1 MVMKMKK
8 VLVVGGT
15 LFMGRHLVNDLI
27 KKGYDVTIAT
37 RGNTKD
43 DFGDKIKRLKLDR
56 TNEESIRLALTGLSF
71 DIVFDSLAYCSNEIK
86 YLLETVK
93 CKRYIQ
99 ISTAS
104 VYENRGL
111 NTKEDLFIPQNKEL
125 VYCNRTD
132 FSYGVVK
139 QYAECSIVQDFSHIP
154 AVRMRIPFVV
164 GEDDYT
170 NRLFFYVDN
179 IVNEKP
185 MNITNIN
192 ARIPFIDSNEAGRFL
207 SFLGDID
214 YVGPINGNSTGTMS
228 IKELSEYV
236 KNKTGKEMIISETG
250 ENAPYNYVTD
260 FSLDVSKA
268 KSLGFE
274 FSNLD
279 SWMFNLLDKYII
291 RASNN

>member
-1 MVMKMKK
+1 MKK

-27 KKGYDVTIAT
+27 NKGYDVTIAT

-43 DFGDKIKRLKLDR
+43 DFKDKIKRLKLDR
-56 TNEESIRLALTGLSF
+56 TNEQSIKSALTGLSF

-104 VYENRGL
+104 VYSNRGL
-111 NTKEDLFIPQNKEL
+111 NTKEDSFIPENEKL

-132 FSYGVVK
+132 FSYGEIK
-139 QYAECSIVQDFSHIP
+139 QYAECCIVQDFSNIP

-179 IVNEKP
+179 IVNQKP
-185 MNITNIN
+185 MNITNMDS
-192 ARIPFIDSNEAGRFL
+192 RIPFIDSNEAGRFL

-214 YVGPINGNSTGTMS
+214 YVGAVNGNSTGTMS
-228 IKELSEYV
+228 IRELSEYV
-236 KNKTGKEMIISETG
+236 KEKTEKEIIIDEKG

-260 FSLDVSKA
+260 FSLDVTKA

-279 SWMFNLLDKYII
+279 SWMFKLIDKYIL
-291 RASNN
+291 RASANS